1 MKKNYF
7 IYTLLIFLS
16 FASNLF
22 SKEVFCEIYLKKM
35 LWISGDIE
43 MSISLPHR
51 DYIFNVFYEN
61 NYSDNW
67 YIKNVEFTDQ
77 LKNKIYDQQ
86 QKEIKNINKLLKSN
100 KKITLKDFEEAA
112 DMKINS
118 IKMMGKN
125 YKSEFNTI
133 LKNMKSKERKEFLM
147 EAKDNEGYLD
157 AILDFENELIE
168 MKKGSDFLIYFDS
181 FKKSGNSAFLKTVTD
196 GGLLIESSFKNSF
209 KRNKTNVFFTD
220 GSSVNLE
227 GNCDKQLVT
236 TNKIN
241 NDGGVESKLKKL
253 KSLFENE
260 LITEEEYDAK
270 RKEILD
276 EM

>member
-1 MKKNYF
+1 
-7 IYTLLIFLS
+7 
-16 FASNLF
+16 
-22 SKEVFCEIYLKKM
+22 M